1 MSDEADAKTAPE
13 EMQLVVYHLG
23 DEEYGVEV
31 GQVREII
38 RMETVTIIPK
48 APFYI
53 EGVINLRGQVTTV
66 VNMRTKFGLEDIEAD
81 QHTRIIVAELGDLI
95 VGMTV
100 DSVTEVMRVS
110 RSSIEPTPSIVT
122 SGVDSDCLKGVCKLD
137 NRLLILMDLYKVLS
151 EDELGQVN
159 QISNMAA

>member
-1 MSDEADAKTAPE
+1 MSDETDAKSALD
-13 EMQLVVYHLG
+13 EMQLVVYKLG

-31 GQVREII
+31 NQVREII

-66 VNMRTKFGLEDIEAD
+66 VSLRTKFDLEDVEAD

-110 RSSIEPTPSIVT
+110 RSSIEPTPTIVT
-122 SGVDSDCLKGVCKLD
+122 SGVDSDCLEGVCKLD
-137 NRLLILMDLYKVLS
+137 NRLLILMNLHKVLS

-159 QISNMAA
+159 QISNMAS

>member
-1 MSDEADAKTAPE
+1 MSDEEDAKSALD

-23 DEEYGVEV
+23 NEEYGVEV
-31 GQVREII
+31 KQVREII

-66 VNMRTKFGLEDIEAD
+66 INMRTKFDLEDVEAD

-100 DSVTEVMRVS
+100 DSVTEVMRVP
-110 RSSIEPTPSIVT
+110 RSSIEPTPTVVT
-122 SGVDSDCLKGVCKLD
+122 SGGDSDCLKGVCKLD
-137 NRLLILMDLYKVLS
+137 NRLLILMDLSKVLS
-151 EDELGQVN
+151 EDELGEVN
-159 QISNMAA
+159 QISKMAA